1 MHCSASDF
9 GTVTSSGM
17 RDVLAV
23 IQIDE
28 SWGSVVTWR
37 PFSLNDQD
45 VIPLQDGVLG
55 PSLRFYLTDAYG
67 RVLPLGESYVYL
79 QLSIIPLQTQDS

>member
-1 MHCSASDF
+1 
-9 GTVTSSGM
+9 M
-17 RDVLAV
+17 RVRGRR
-23 IQIDE
+23 
-28 SWGSVVTWR
+28 WGSVFTSR
-37 PFSLNDQD
+37 PYCLSDQD

-79 QLSIIPLQTQDS
+79 QLSIIPLQTEDS